1 MDKPEIQ
8 QAVKM
13 IERRREIYRQKHVKT
28 QEEQEAILLEK
39 ARRRAE
45 AYEKN
50 LQRQKQKR
58 AAVGAKRGR
67 PFKTVE
73 RMEHAMKAM
82 EQLREIARLTEGDG
96 VKL

>member
-28 QEEQEAILLEK
+28 QEEQEVILLEK

-50 LQRQKQKR
+50 LEKQKQKR

-67 PFKTVE
+67 PFKTAE
-73 RMEHAMKAM
+73 RMEHAMKSL
-82 EQLREIARLTEGDG
+82 EQLREIARLIGEDG